1 MRVNKFI
8 ISSFILVMVLWINIF
23 LRAYPINFPQFLVQ
37 AEIKAEN
44 LVSQEAALE
53 AEKKFPGPPNRAR
66 YKLITKFI
74 EEYRKKSK
82 EKIKKLTL

>member
-8 ISSFILVMVLWINIF
+8 ISGFILVMVLWVNIF

-53 AEKKFPGPPNRAR
+53 AEKNFPGRQIVPD
-66 YKLITKFI
+66 T
-74 EEYRKKSK
+74 S
-82 EKIKKLTL
+82 